1 MITLLE
7 YLQHKDEGEWRDG
20 HFYNPHLKEIQEY
33 NKSLIEAYPFL
44 RPRNRWTDKT
54 AEDYDYTYTELDA
67 MPEGWRIRF
76 GEEMVEEISQELKK
90 YNFEDRYRI
99 VQIKEKW
106 GGLRWYDGGVPINSA
121 VHNIIRKY
129 ERLSFKICIEC
140 GDLAVY
146 ETVGY
151 VLPYCENC
159 IDERDHYRELTVEDY
174 LK

>member
-1 MITLLE
+1 MNVNYKIFIAQTVA
-7 YLQHKDEGEWRDG
+7 Q
-20 HFYNPHLKEIQEY
+20 
-33 NKSLIEAYPFL
+33 
-44 RPRNRWTDKT
+44 RWTDKT

-121 VHNIIRKY
+121 IHDIIRKY
-129 ERLSFKICIEC
+129 ERLSYKICIEC

-151 VLPYCENC
+151 ILPYCENC
-159 IDERDHYRELTVEDY
+159 IDKRDQYRELTVEDY

>member
-7 YLQHKDEGEWRDG
+7 YLYYKEEAEWRDG
-20 HFYNPHLKEIQEY
+20 IYYPHLKEIQEY
-33 NKSLIEAYPFL
+33 NKNLIEAYPFL
-44 RPRNRWTDKT
+44 RPRNRWTDET

-90 YNFEDRYRI
+90 YNFEDKYRI
-99 VQIKEKW
+99 IQIKEKW
-106 GGLRWYDGGVPINSA
+106 GGLRWYDGGWPQGSQIGR
-121 VHNIIRKY
+121 IISKY
-129 ERLSFKICIEC
+129 ESLSYKICIKC

-146 ETVGY
+146 ESQGWIS
-151 VLPYCENC
+151 PYCKNC
-159 IDERDHYRELTVEDY
+159 IDEENEYYRELTVEDY